1 MKTAIITI
9 GASGSGKSTWA
20 RKHKQ
25 ERQKSGE
32 DWMIIERDEERK
44 MLKTK
49 SSNHVNFW
57 SEWDWKLEGKVTEAC
72 NHWMNVALTAKS
84 NIIVSDTNLN
94 KMYRDQ
100 LIERLKKHGYT
111 IELKH
116 FNMPYKKLVERDNQ
130 RADSVGQQV
139 IAKQYFQYMEEFGSE
154 FGFHKLQNA
163 SGKESCIL
171 VDVDGTLAHMDG
183 RRGPFEWEKVGMD
196 RIDTVVRDIVNNL
209 GKTNKVIIMS
219 GRDSV
224 CRDET
229 YDWLIDNGV
238 NFDAL
243 YMRPEGDTRPDFDV
257 KNEIIQNHIN
267 GMMNVTAW
275 FDDRPQITR
284 LANILGAKI
293 FALGNQT
300 IEF

>member
-1 MKTAIITI
+1 
-9 GASGSGKSTWA
+9 
-20 RKHKQ
+20 
-25 ERQKSGE
+25 
-32 DWMIIERDEERK
+32 
-44 MLKTK
+44 
-49 SSNHVNFW
+49 
-57 SEWDWKLEGKVTEAC
+57 
-72 NHWMNVALTAKS
+72 
-84 NIIVSDTNLN
+84 VSDTNLN

-116 FNMPYKKLVERDNQ
+116 FNMPYKKLVERDNN

-139 IAKQYFQYMEEFGSE
+139 IAKQYFQYMEEFGSYH
-154 FGFHKLQNA
+154 GFHKLQDA
-163 SGKESCIL
+163 PGKESCIL

-183 RRGPFEWEKVGMD
+183 LRGPFEWEKVGLD
-196 RIDTVVRDIVNNL
+196 RVDTVVRDIVNNL

-229 YDWLIDNGV
+229 YDWLVDNGV
-238 NFDAL
+238 NFDEL